1 MYLSSY
7 TGQLRGKLY
16 TCIVN
21 EGDKT
26 MDYNDVIRNKNRI
39 LAITLLIC
47 IVLRCIVNTFFTG
60 IVQVIPMG
68 IGGLIFTALLLL
80 LNKKVHPVVMMY
92 AMVVLMSAISI
103 ILMIAFPCTTNY
115 LMFFLSIFFVVIY
128 EDIRP
133 IIMQSAISAA
143 AMVYFY
149 FRYTQELRDSW
160 STDAMAMCVV
170 YIASG
175 MLVYISLCRLTK
187 EQFHQLRKTHKASEK
202 ERKKAEQ
209 LLAEIGKSV
218 GVLDTTSGKLNDN
231 ITMTGTISD
240 QIAEAT
246 EDIARRTVAEVGDIE
261 QIKGMV
267 QNGVSQIKDIAD
279 SSTRMAG
286 ASNETNTQVQTGG
299 QLVGDLSSQMQDLNK
314 RMETVASSIQSL
326 SEENAKI
333 IEILATLDQITSQ
346 TNLLSLNASI
356 EAARAGEHGKGFA
369 VVATEIR
376 QLSDDS
382 AKFTEQIHGIL
393 NGVEEQTAQVQKEIL
408 TGQKSVETCTQNAND
423 VNYSFQ
429 EIAENTSQV
438 LHRAN
443 VIEKQAQELES
454 LMNTTLE
461 NVNNINDNIESTS
474 AAMEEISASINN
486 LHSNIG
492 NVVDGYHDIN
502 EITEALVQASEPE
515 AEEEDDDLPKKKL
528 KKVKIDLS

>member
-1 MYLSSY
+1 
-7 TGQLRGKLY
+7 
-16 TCIVN
+16 
-21 EGDKT
+21 
-26 MDYNDVIRNKNRI
+26 
-39 LAITLLIC
+39 
-47 IVLRCIVNTFFTG
+47 
-60 IVQVIPMG
+60 
-68 IGGLIFTALLLL
+68 
-80 LNKKVHPVVMMY
+80 
-92 AMVVLMSAISI
+92 
-103 ILMIAFPCTTNY
+103 
-115 LMFFLSIFFVVIY
+115 
-128 EDIRP
+128 
-133 IIMQSAISAA
+133 
-143 AMVYFY
+143 
-149 FRYTQELRDSW
+149 
-160 STDAMAMCVV
+160 
-170 YIASG
+170 
-175 MLVYISLCRLTK
+175 
-187 EQFHQLRKTHKASEK
+187 
-202 ERKKAEQ
+202 
-209 LLAEIGKSV
+209 
-218 GVLDTTSGKLNDN
+218 
-231 ITMTGTISD
+231 
-240 QIAEAT
+240 
-246 EDIARRTVAEVGDIE
+246 
-261 QIKGMV
+261 MV

-461 NVNNINDNIESTS
+461 NVNNIKSTS

>member
-1 MYLSSY
+1 
-7 TGQLRGKLY
+7 
-16 TCIVN
+16 
-21 EGDKT
+21 
-26 MDYNDVIRNKNRI
+26 
-39 LAITLLIC
+39 
-47 IVLRCIVNTFFTG
+47 
-60 IVQVIPMG
+60 
-68 IGGLIFTALLLL
+68 
-80 LNKKVHPVVMMY
+80 
-92 AMVVLMSAISI
+92 
-103 ILMIAFPCTTNY
+103 
-115 LMFFLSIFFVVIY
+115 
-128 EDIRP
+128 
-133 IIMQSAISAA
+133 
-143 AMVYFY
+143 
-149 FRYTQELRDSW
+149 
-160 STDAMAMCVV
+160 
-170 YIASG
+170 
-175 MLVYISLCRLTK
+175 
-187 EQFHQLRKTHKASEK
+187 
-202 ERKKAEQ
+202 
-209 LLAEIGKSV
+209 
-218 GVLDTTSGKLNDN
+218 
-231 ITMTGTISD
+231 
-240 QIAEAT
+240 
-246 EDIARRTVAEVGDIE
+246 
-261 QIKGMV
+261 
-267 QNGVSQIKDIAD
+267 
-279 SSTRMAG
+279 MAG

-408 TGQKSVETCTQNAND
+408 TGQKSVEICTQNAND

-474 AAMEEISASINN
+474 AAMEESSASINN

>member
-1 MYLSSY
+1 
-7 TGQLRGKLY
+7 
-16 TCIVN
+16 
-21 EGDKT
+21 
-26 MDYNDVIRNKNRI
+26 
-39 LAITLLIC
+39 
-47 IVLRCIVNTFFTG
+47 
-60 IVQVIPMG
+60 MG

-160 STDAMAMCVV
+160 STDAMSMCVV
-170 YIASG
+170 YIVSG

-382 AKFTEQIHGIL
+382 AKFTEQ
-393 NGVEEQTAQVQKEIL
+393 T
-408 TGQKSVETCTQNAND
+408 
-423 VNYSFQ
+423 
-429 EIAENTSQV
+429 
-438 LHRAN
+438 
-443 VIEKQAQELES
+443 
-454 LMNTTLE
+454 M
-461 NVNNINDNIESTS
+461 
-474 AAMEEISASINN
+474 AS
-486 LHSNIG
+486 
-492 NVVDGYHDIN
+492 
-502 EITEALVQASEPE
+502 
-515 AEEEDDDLPKKKL
+515 
-528 KKVKIDLS
+528 

>member
-1 MYLSSY
+1 
-7 TGQLRGKLY
+7 
-16 TCIVN
+16 
-21 EGDKT
+21 
-26 MDYNDVIRNKNRI
+26 
-39 LAITLLIC
+39 
-47 IVLRCIVNTFFTG
+47 
-60 IVQVIPMG
+60 
-68 IGGLIFTALLLL
+68 
-80 LNKKVHPVVMMY
+80 
-92 AMVVLMSAISI
+92 
-103 ILMIAFPCTTNY
+103 
-115 LMFFLSIFFVVIY
+115 
-128 EDIRP
+128 
-133 IIMQSAISAA
+133 
-143 AMVYFY
+143 
-149 FRYTQELRDSW
+149 
-160 STDAMAMCVV
+160 MCVV
-170 YIASG
+170 YIVSG

-356 EAARAGEHGKGFA
+356 EAARAGEAGKGFA

>member
-47 IVLRCIVNTFFTG
+47 IVLRCIVNAFFTG

-160 STDAMAMCVV
+160 STDAMSMCVV
-170 YIASG
+170 YIVSG

-218 GVLDTTSGKLNDN
+218 GV
-231 ITMTGTISD
+231 
-240 QIAEAT
+240 
-246 EDIARRTVAEVGDIE
+246 
-261 QIKGMV
+261 
-267 QNGVSQIKDIAD
+267 
-279 SSTRMAG
+279 
-286 ASNETNTQVQTGG
+286 
-299 QLVGDLSSQMQDLNK
+299 
-314 RMETVASSIQSL
+314 
-326 SEENAKI
+326 
-333 IEILATLDQITSQ
+333 
-346 TNLLSLNASI
+346 
-356 EAARAGEHGKGFA
+356 
-369 VVATEIR
+369 
-376 QLSDDS
+376 
-382 AKFTEQIHGIL
+382 
-393 NGVEEQTAQVQKEIL
+393 
-408 TGQKSVETCTQNAND
+408 
-423 VNYSFQ
+423 
-429 EIAENTSQV
+429 
-438 LHRAN
+438 
-443 VIEKQAQELES
+443 
-454 LMNTTLE
+454 
-461 NVNNINDNIESTS
+461 
-474 AAMEEISASINN
+474 
-486 LHSNIG
+486 
-492 NVVDGYHDIN
+492 
-502 EITEALVQASEPE
+502 
-515 AEEEDDDLPKKKL
+515 
-528 KKVKIDLS
+528 

>member
-21 EGDKT
+21 EGDQT

-47 IVLRCIVNTFFTG
+47 IVLRCIVNAFFTG

-170 YIASG
+170 YIVSG